1 MDYFFIGDE
10 SKGTTPAVAA
20 RESMSK
26 ALMAHVIP
34 GKGCDIEWTAQQ
46 LASEIDHMAYKRL
59 VLRSDQE
66 PAITALA
73 EAIKQHCQTEIVL
86 EMAPKVDKNANGH
99 AERAV
104 QAVEGQ
110 TRAIKF
116 ELEDRVGCEIAPD
129 KPIVA
134 WMVRHAADVLT
145 KLDVKASGCTPYQV
159 LRGRPYRG
167 TMTDFG
173 RQVLYFVAGRRGGDL
188 RGRWESGIWVGKAQ
202 KSSGSEPP
210 EARATPS
217 ATAVRAMR
225 A

>member
-1 MDYFFIGDE
+1 
-10 SKGTTPAVAA
+10 
-20 RESMSK
+20 
-26 ALMAHVIP
+26 
-34 GKGCDIEWTAQQ
+34 
-46 LASEIDHMAYKRL
+46 MAYKRL

-86 EMAPKVDKNANGH
+86 EMAPKADKNANGH

-110 TRAIKF
+110 TRAIKI

-167 TMTDFG
+167 TMTDVG
-173 RQVLYFVAGRRGGDL
+173 RQVLYFGRTT
-188 RGRWESGIWVGKAQ
+188 W
-202 KSSGSEPP
+202 
-210 EARATPS
+210 
-217 ATAVRAMR
+217 M
-225 A
+225 